1 MPTREI
7 SSRDVFLPHAVN
19 YGKSIDTQTIIFA
32 WHLVAYFLLVSHEGQ
47 AMTFFSETKKKEILS
62 TSCELPCCCSGGAA
76 FSPRLPNYQL
86 TSTNRRANKKKTFF
100 LKTWFPCGTTLGTGS
115 HSTRVLFTALQFLHT
130 SESNTRLLDN
140 QACCG
145 GVIKNDIPFF
155 YCPDGAL

>member
-62 TSCELPCCCSGGAA
+62 TSCELQGGAA
-76 FSPRLPNYQL
+76 FSPRLRSYPSPARTAVQIIFFF
-86 TSTNRRANKKKTFF
+86 KKVVSVVR
-100 LKTWFPCGTTLGTGS
+100 LLWHWQS
-115 HSTRVLFTALQFLHT
+115 DSIRVLFTA
-130 SESNTRLLDN
+130 SS
-140 QACCG
+140 
-145 GVIKNDIPFF
+145 FF
-155 YCPDGAL
+155 VYFRVKHPTIRQLGMLWRSY

>member
-62 TSCELPCCCSGGAA
+62 TSCELQGGSCL
-76 FSPRLPNYQL
+76 FP
-86 TSTNRRANKKKTFF
+86 TSTKLPFTSANRSANNFFFKKVVSVVR
-100 LKTWFPCGTTLGTGS
+100 LLWHWQS
-115 HSTRVLFTALQFLHT
+115 DSIRVLFTA
-130 SESNTRLLDN
+130 SS
-140 QACCG
+140 
-145 GVIKNDIPFF
+145 FF
-155 YCPDGAL
+155 VYFRVKHPTIRQSGMLWRSY

>member
-62 TSCELPCCCSGGAA
+62 TSCELQGGSCL
-76 FSPRLPNYQL
+76 FP
-86 TSTNRRANKKKTFF
+86 TSTKLPFTSANRSANNFFF
-100 LKTWFPCGTTLGTGS
+100 LKRWFPWYDSCGTGS
-115 HSTRVLFTALQFLHT
+115 RTRFVSYLQLPVSSYT

>member
-62 TSCELPCCCSGGAA
+62 TSCELQGGSCL
-76 FSPRLPNYQL
+76 FP
-86 TSTNRRANKKKTFF
+86 TSTKLPFTSANRSANNFFFKKGGFR
-100 LKTWFPCGTTLGTGS
+100 GTTP
-115 HSTRVLFTALQFLHT
+115 VALAVGLDSCLIYSFQFLRILQSQT
-130 SESNTRLLDN
+130 
-140 QACCG
+140 
-145 GVIKNDIPFF
+145 
-155 YCPDGAL
+155 PDY